1 MEKNYNY
8 LIKSINHLKILHRTF
23 SKKSNYGSKE
33 DYMLYKENSKKL
45 KSLLDM
51 PEVELHKQLYSQ
63 KSRQMILAD
72 IIEYIF
78 ISRGIFFMS
87 EKAGNKEKK
96 KRKRELFIEIILNFV
111 NLLMTYESMT
121 VDHKL
126 RQSFLKSLS
135 KKIPEIKEESLYSSL
150 LNYKGKVGLP
160 KKDLKHE
167 AKKDYYNKYFDKL
180 LPKTAGGLW
189 HELLVFIFLLRQ
201 DLGYVIPLLLN
212 QKFYSA
218 YDNIVPPDYLIITS
232 DSKLYGIEV
241 GIKKEIQS
249 GTFSLQTNIPTATID
264 TLNSRNSDRCPICKK
279 WILFCPQVIKDYSHM
294 DTKIPKSE
302 IKCLNSCTIY
312 TNKDLLAGK
321 CPYAKYSRNKIE
333 SIKHKFTDGLHYHY
347 NCVLQNLSKKDKKEL
362 IKQKD
367 KTAIKT
373 HYPYYSGLEP
383 LFRKR

>member
-1 MEKNYNY
+1 MDKNYDY
-8 LIKSINHLKILHRTF
+8 LIKSINHLKILHNTF
-23 SKKSNYGSKE
+23 SKKSNYTNKQDFE
-33 DYMLYKENSKKL
+33 LYKENSKKL
-45 KSLLDM
+45 NSLLEL
-51 PEVELHKQLYSQ
+51 PEVELYKQLYDE

-87 EKAGNKEKK
+87 DKAGNEEKK

-121 VDHKL
+121 IDNKL
-126 RQSFLKSLS
+126 RKSFLKSLP
-135 KKIPEIKEESLYSSL
+135 KKIPEIKDESLYTEL
-150 LNYKGKVGLP
+150 LNYNGKVGLTKKDLEHEP
-160 KKDLKHE
+160 KKD
-167 AKKDYYNKYFDKL
+167 YFNKYFDKL

-201 DLGYVIPLLLN
+201 DIGYIIPLLLN

-218 YDNIVPPDYLIITS
+218 FDNIVPPDYLIITF
-232 DSKLYGIEV
+232 DSRIYGIEV

-264 TLNSRNSDRCPICKK
+264 TINSRNSDRCPICKK
-279 WILFCPQVIKDYSHM
+279 WILFCPQVIKDYGNM

-302 IKCLNSCTIY
+302 IKCLDVCTIY
-312 TNKDLLAGK
+312 AKKEILDGK
-321 CPYAKYSRNKIE
+321 CPYAKYSRNITK

-347 NCVLQNLSKKDKKEL
+347 NCVLQNLSNKDRKIL

-383 LFRKR
+383 LFKNK